1 MSTQTF
7 NAQARIPSVLMA
19 DVEKK
24 LSSSGMTISEYIRN
38 LVMIDLGKFPIN
50 VPEIK
55 LNPEQE
61 KRVLNAIKEAEGGE
75 GKVLSSRKEIKDHL
89 NSLLDDK

>member
-1 MSTQTF
+1 MNTQTF

-50 VPEIK
+50 IPEIK
-55 LNPEQE
+55 LNPKQE
-61 KRVLNAIKEAEGGE
+61 ERVLSAIKEVERGE
-75 GKVLSSRKEIKDHL
+75 GEILSSREKINDHL
-89 NSLLDDK
+89 NSILDDK